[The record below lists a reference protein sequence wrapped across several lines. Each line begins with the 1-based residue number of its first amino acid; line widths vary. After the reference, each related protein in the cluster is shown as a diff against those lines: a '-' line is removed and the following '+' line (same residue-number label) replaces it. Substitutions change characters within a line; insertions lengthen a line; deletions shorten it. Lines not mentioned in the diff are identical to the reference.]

1 MQSYVSALATVKEK
15 VFLFFLSCYKYQDL
29 CLDLTNALWAVLA
42 VTKAFHPKTC
52 NLLIRK
58 AYITQNLILMI
69 KNVLTS
75 IFPRILNR

>member
-15 VFLFFLSCYKYQDL
+15 VFLFILSCYKYQDL